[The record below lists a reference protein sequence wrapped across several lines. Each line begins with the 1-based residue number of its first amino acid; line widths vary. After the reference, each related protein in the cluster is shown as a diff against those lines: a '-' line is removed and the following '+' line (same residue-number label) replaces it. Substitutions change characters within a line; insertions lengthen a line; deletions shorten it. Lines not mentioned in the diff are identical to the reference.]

1 MAELADAARFY
12 EEARPGLGNAFIGD
26 VEKAIELL
34 LRNIH
39 IGHAGAGNTAAL
51 PREFVLSR
59 FPYHLVYS
67 VEEWGVLIIA
77 VAHQRR
83 RPGYWTHRV
92 EEPQSNYATDQLAA

>member
-12 EEARPGLGNAFIGD
+12 EEASPGLGGAFISE
-26 VEKAIELL
+26 VEKSIELL
-34 LRNIH
+34 LRNMH
-39 IGHAGAGNTAAL
+39 IGHAVAGNVAAI
-51 PREFVLSR
+51 PREFALTR

-67 VEEWGVLIIA
+67 VEESGVLIIA

-83 RPGYWTHRV
+83 RPGYWAHRV